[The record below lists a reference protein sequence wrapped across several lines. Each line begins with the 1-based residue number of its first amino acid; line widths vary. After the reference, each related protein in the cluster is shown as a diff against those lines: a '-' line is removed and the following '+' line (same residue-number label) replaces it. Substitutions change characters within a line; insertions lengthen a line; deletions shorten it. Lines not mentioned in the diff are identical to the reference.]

1 MRLRGAGAQEGRNQL
16 FSPLLRITPLPSG
29 RAARV
34 KVSDAFRLPPNCYC
48 GRQGIGCHP
57 RGVRLHSTRTEHRL
71 HANSNRKPY
80 IASTPASRVR
90 RKNETAATLSQIKFF
105 HRMWIKFVCG
115 RGHPRTSPGGGDVQE
130 GAKRPLLCAVW
141 PRRPQFQPV
150 KSAGG
155 TCPRCQAPCL
165 RRIAANTQLSN
176 MYMLYSRQRHKR
188 MAKGPPSRQPL
199 RRGAANALSPRGRH
213 GLQLRRP
220 MWYTMTS

>member
-1 MRLRGAGAQEGRNQL
+1 MRAASTSFKSCPQRVGDAARPHSPRPARRLRGNSRRGLSIASSPAFRGQVRNQ
-16 FSPLLRITPLPSG
+16 
-29 RAARV
+29 A
-34 KVSDAFRLPPNCYC
+34 
-48 GRQGIGCHP
+48 
-57 RGVRLHSTRTEHRL
+57 
-71 HANSNRKPY
+71 
-80 IASTPASRVR
+80 
-90 RKNETAATLSQIKFF
+90 AATLSQIKFF

>member
-1 MRLRGAGAQEGRNQL
+1 MCPRFTGRDAACAAALRTRGAKPMV
-16 FSPLLRITPLPSG
+16 SPLLRITPLPSG

-115 RGHPRTSPGGGDVQE
+115 RGQPRTSPAGVID
-130 GAKRPLLCAVW
+130 KRGQGPLLCARAAQAHAS
-141 PRRPQFQPV
+141 RRPQAA
-150 KSAGG
+150 KS
-155 TCPRCQAPCL
+155 
-165 RRIAANTQLSN
+165 
-176 MYMLYSRQRHKR
+176 
-188 MAKGPPSRQPL
+188 
-199 RRGAANALSPRGRH
+199 
-213 GLQLRRP
+213 
-220 MWYTMTS
+220 